1 MNENFLRIWLR
12 AWALIT
18 VVDGI
23 FATVLPVVAYG
34 QPLGRVWQ
42 GVASLLL
49 GRAAADGG
57 LRTILFGLVM
67 HASVA
72 LVWTS
77 VFMVLEALSPRLR
90 RIVATPAGIA
100 GIATLYGPA
109 IWIVM
114 SLVVIPRFTNRPTTI
129 GSRWWVQLLA
139 HIPFVALPIVATI
152 GRGLRST
159 EGAVPARPVGDA
171 V

>member
-1 MNENFLRIWLR
+1 MNENFLRTWLR

-18 VVDGI
+18 VVDAI

-42 GVASLLL
+42 GVASLLI
-49 GRAAADGG
+49 GRAATDGG
-57 LRTILFGLVM
+57 ARTILFGLVI

-72 LVWTS
+72 LVWTTL
-77 VFMVLEALSPRLR
+77 FLALVLLCPPVR
-90 RIVATPAGIA
+90 RFVATPAGIVA
-100 GIATLYGPA
+100 AAALYGPL

-114 SLVVIPRFTNRPTTI
+114 SLVVIPQFTRRATMI
-129 GSRWWVQLLA
+129 GPRWWVQLFA

-152 GRGLRST
+152 GRGL
-159 EGAVPARPVGDA
+159 APARRVADASPVGDA

>member
-67 HASVA
+67 HTGVA

-77 VFMVLEALSPRLR
+77 VFMVLAALSPRLR
-90 RIVATPAGIA
+90 RIVATPAGIV

-129 GSRWWVQLLA
+129 GARWWVQLLA

-152 GRGLRST
+152 GRGLRSA
-159 EGAVPARPVGDA
+159 EGAVHARPVGDA

>member
-1 MNENFLRIWLR
+1 VNVNLLRTWLR

-18 VVDGI
+18 VVDAI
-23 FATVLPVVAYG
+23 FATTLPVVAYH

-42 GVASLLL
+42 GVASMLL
-49 GRAAADGG
+49 GRGAQLDAP
-57 LRTILFGLVM
+57 TILFGLVM

-72 LVWTS
+72 LLWTS
-77 VFMVLEALSPRLR
+77 VFMILAVLSPRLR
-90 RIVATPAGIA
+90 RIVATPAGIL
-100 GIATLYGPA
+100 GVATLYGPL

-114 SLVVIPRFTNRPTTI
+114 SLVVIPPFSHRPATI
-129 GSRWWVQLLA
+129 GERWWIQLFA

-159 EGAVPARPVGDA
+159 EGVVHAHPVGDA
-171 V
+171 A